1 MVPQPLLLPLPCP
14 ACRRPGRELSPCP
27 WCGERVPIAP
37 GTRGDLAR
45 LAAGLALLA
54 AGTLGTPGTLGA
66 ALAGLL
72 SGFFLVCV
80 SPPSGRGVARS
91 AGGSNPCGAD
101 PAPARETGG
110 AIRASAV
117 ALFAALLALALRA
130 FGAPYP
136 LLPAVRLAW
145 LFPALAAV
153 AFALRVP
160 AEAPNAPASGASPLG
175 RAWRRHA
182 PDVVAALSLVPFAAA
197 FAAGAMSGIALV
209 GLSLVLGVW
218 LSRLASPTV
227 PLLLSAVFLSLLLPD
242 PAFLAFGL
250 LAGGLYGTARRNS
263 SKRSATRAEE

>member
-145 LFPALAAV
+145 LFPALAAA

-160 AEAPNAPASGASPLG
+160 AEAPNAPASGSSPPG

-182 PDVVAALSLVPFAAA
+182 PDLVAALSLVPFAAA
-197 FAAGAMSGIALV
+197 FVAGAPIGLSLV

-218 LSRLASPTV
+218 ISRLASTTV
-227 PLLLSAVFLSLLLPD
+227 PLLSAAFLALLLPD
-242 PAFLAFGL
+242 PAFLVFGL

>member
-1 MVPQPLLLPLPCP
+1 M
-14 ACRRPGRELSPCP
+14 
-27 WCGERVPIAP
+27 PIAP

-54 AGTLGTPGTLGA
+54 AGAALRALGITGTLGTLEPVLGA
-66 ALAGLL
+66 LVGFL
-72 SGFFLVCV
+72 SGFVLSGGRP
-80 SPPSGRGVARS
+80 SPA
-91 AGGSNPCGAD
+91 AA
-101 PAPARETGG
+101 AREDTRPPGYAFSETALEAGTAG
-110 AIRASAV
+110 AS
-117 ALFAALLALALRA
+117 LFAALLALALRA

-153 AFALRVP
+153 AFALRIP

-182 PDVVAALSLVPFAAA
+182 PDIVAALSLVPFAAA
-197 FAAGAMSGIALV
+197 FAAGAMSGLALV

-218 LSRLASPTV
+218 LSRLAPPTV